1 MCGRHERTMC
11 QGSDLVRIASLNGE
25 FKKSYG
31 VFVGSLL
38 YLRTIGIAG
47 RPTSG
52 PFKTRWLVAL
62 LGLLVSTFVK
72 PLH

>member
-1 MCGRHERTMC
+1 MCGRRERTMC

-25 FKKSYG
+25 FRKSYG

-38 YLRTIGIAG
+38 YLRTIEIAG
-47 RPTSG
+47 RRTSG
-52 PFKTRWLVAL
+52 PVKTRWLVAL
-62 LGLLVSTFVK
+62 LGLVISTFVK